1 MKVSKEQ
8 NTLNRNALIAAASKL
23 FQVQGLAA
31 TGVAQIS
38 EEAGLTQGAFY
49 AHFKSK
55 TLLIQAA
62 CQKAFSTGQS
72 AWMAMRANPAND
84 LKTIVDSYV
93 SPMHVDAPADGCP
106 MAAYASEIKS
116 QNALVKDTF
125 AQGLH
130 DMAGVLID
138 VLKKDFDDEDARRNA
153 LFFMC
158 SMVGTVALARATVS
172 ADPKL
177 SAEIITATRESLLL
191 AAGKSFS

>member
-1 MKVSKEQ
+1 
-8 NTLNRNALIAAASKL
+8 
-23 FQVQGLAA
+23 
-31 TGVAQIS
+31 
-38 EEAGLTQGAFY
+38 
-49 AHFKSK
+49 
-55 TLLIQAA
+55 
-62 CQKAFSTGQS
+62 
-72 AWMAMRANPAND
+72 
-84 LKTIVDSYV
+84 
-93 SPMHVDAPADGCP
+93 

>member
-8 NTLNRNALIAAASKL
+8 NILNRNALIAAASKL
-23 FQVQGLAA
+23 FQAQGFAA

-62 CQKAFSTGQS
+62 CQKAFSTCHG

-93 SPMHVDAPADGCP
+93 SPMHVDDPADGCP

-116 QNALVKDTF
+116 QDAPVKDTF
-125 AQGLH
+125 TQGLQ
-130 DMAGVLID
+130 DMAGVLND
-138 VLKKDFDDEDARRNA
+138 VLTKDFDDEDARRNA

-158 SMVGTVALARATVS
+158 SMVGTVALARATTS
-172 ADPKL
+172 TDPKL
-177 SAEIITATRESLLL
+177 AAEIITATRESLMLV
-191 AAGKSFS
+191 AGKSSS